1 MLNAKLQPLRT
12 RRAALPQLSIIQQPS
27 AVLQHLSADA
37 GAAISDRAAGRGLSI
52 LLEIGIDTGGRNV
65 NILKLSRA
73 SGGIGRLARF
83 RF

>member
-37 GAAISDRAAGRGLSI
+37 GAADFRPRGRTRI
-52 LLEIGIDTGGRNV
+52 VDF
-65 NILKLSRA
+65 A
-73 SGGIGRLARF
+73 
-83 RF
+83 